1 MAKIKCPNCNCHNN
15 YSRLSFL
22 FKKKIL
28 CENCKSEILIKRKFP
43 FFLVFFIII
52 SILFFIFLNLEVNYG
67 IDYINIPYYVIREV
81 NKSIPYEKTICEN
94 RSFRFS
100 TFGGNVITIG
110 NNVYPNLQITN
121 LENQWGLFKVN
132 FSYINES
139 KFPYGVYG
147 GENLKKAFE
156 EKKISVNDAD
166 FYSENYDIVI
176 GPMETILVDKPTQK
190 IDKNTNYWAIGT
202 IIEPKIEECRK
213 KTEYIFV
220 KENKTFMET
229 RKEERII
236 KKKIYE
242 IILDYLK
249 NFSLKNLWD
258 LVVIF
263 LLFFIIIF
271 LFIKI
276 RDRLN
281 LNYLKK
287 RINEQ
292 KNNEKNI
299 NLKKEKNLSPKS

>member
-1 MAKIKCPNCNCHNN
+1 MAKIKCPNCNYHNN

-28 CENCKSEILIKRKFP
+28 CENCNSEILIKRKFP
-43 FFLVFFIII
+43 FFVVFFIII

-156 EKKISVNDAD
+156 EKKISV
-166 FYSENYDIVI
+166 
-176 GPMETILVDKPTQK
+176 
-190 IDKNTNYWAIGT
+190 
-202 IIEPKIEECRK
+202 
-213 KTEYIFV
+213 
-220 KENKTFMET
+220 
-229 RKEERII
+229 
-236 KKKIYE
+236 
-242 IILDYLK
+242 
-249 NFSLKNLWD
+249 
-258 LVVIF
+258 
-263 LLFFIIIF
+263 
-271 LFIKI
+271 
-276 RDRLN
+276 
-281 LNYLKK
+281 
-287 RINEQ
+287 
-292 KNNEKNI
+292 
-299 NLKKEKNLSPKS
+299 